1 MVRGQAQR
9 EEGVVQAGRMVPACE
24 VRFPRALFNRP
35 LNISISYK
43 EGVDTMARSGLATLE
58 PYCENDMRLLK
69 RISNSIFRRFNEPI
83 AESDHDDFYSLTN
96 ETLWKAYN
104 AYDPDMGTSFDGFLR
119 SCLENKF
126 KSELTRRHR
135 QKRIIDRFAVPLDA
149 VDADGEECSLMDFI
163 PSDSDTFEEAVKG
176 TDGGEYR
183 DRIRQY
189 ISRLSNQQVNML
201 NLLIDGYKPNEIQRI
216 LGMSPKGDAE
226 NLCTMRSYENVKI
239 LF

>member
-1 MVRGQAQR
+1 MAIS
-9 EEGVVQAGRMVPACE
+9 GVA
-24 VRFPRALFNRP
+24 
-35 LNISISYK
+35 I
-43 EGVDTMARSGLATLE
+43 LE
-58 PYCENDMRLLK
+58 PYCEDDMRLLRK
-69 RISNSIFRRFNEPI
+69 ISNSIFRRFNESL
-83 AESDHDDFYSLTN
+83 AKADYDDFYSIAN

-104 AYDPDMGTSFDGFLR
+104 AYNPDMGVGFDGFLR
-119 SCLENKF
+119 SCLEKKF

-135 QKRIIDRFAVPLDA
+135 QKRIIDRFAVSLDA
-149 VDADGEECSLMDFI
+149 VGDDGEECSLMDFI

-176 TDGGEYR
+176 TDGGGYR

-216 LGMSPKGDAE
+216 LGMSPKGYAE